1 MATPTAYNNGSLVTS
16 TTTEAGITIKGDY
29 PTPGPVTVAITLRSG
44 SLQATVQPQETVFSP
59 VIAAGSYTTWAN
71 STAGQQDKF
80 FLTLDPV
87 NSEIRMLGTATFSIN
102 W

>member
-1 MATPTAYNNGSLVTS
+1 MAIPTAYANGATVTS
-16 TTTEAGITIKGDY
+16 TTTETGITIKGDA
-29 PTPGPVTVAITLRSG
+29 PGLVTVAITLRSG

-59 VIAAGSYTTWAN
+59 VIALGSYTTWSN

-80 FLTLDPV
+80 FLTFDPI
-87 NSEIRMLGTATFSIN
+87 NSEIRILGTATFSIN